1 VTADLIEGYL
11 DQLITHLRCSATDVW
26 NDCEND
32 HLTVLGAWLTV
43 VAMLERR
50 RSASEYRCM
59 NAVARR
65 PAIQQERERLQARW
79 VPAAELFAIGV
90 RQAEIAHQLGVSRQA
105 VNLWH
110 AARQAGG
117 AGALRSRGPTGP
129 TPRPIRCR

>member
-65 PAIQQERERLQARW
+65 PAIQQERERRKPAGCPLPSCSPSACAKPRSPTSLACPAR
-79 VPAAELFAIGV
+79 
-90 RQAEIAHQLGVSRQA
+90 R
-105 VNLWH
+105 
-110 AARQAGG
+110 
-117 AGALRSRGPTGP
+117 
-129 TPRPIRCR
+129 